1 MGKKRATGKK
11 HMGSSI
17 DDFLK
22 HEGIFEEAQAQAIKE
37 AKLDAVVT
45 RAAAI
50 LQEHLEGLA
59 PTQAKAMLKDLGKL
73 ATKSSRSATR

>member
-1 MGKKRATGKK
+1 MSKKRPTGKK

-45 RAAAI
+45 RAAGI
-50 LQEHLEGLA
+50 LQEYLKGLA
-59 PTQAKAMLKDLGKL
+59 PTQAKAMLKDLAKL
-73 ATKSSRSATR
+73 ATKSSHSATR